1 MKNNKLLLILFI
13 LILFSA
19 CKKSDDSKIV
29 IEKLKDSPFY
39 SMVLNNEVLEE
50 DTTYEL
56 NTRIKGYTV
65 LQYLVWNQF
74 STKKDCE
81 ERNIE
86 VFKSFIDKGAD
97 IVPLFEESFRNQFD
111 IIGVC
116 ISEYKNKYLR
126 CILSQINFKLP
137 DLDETGGNY
146 LQLAINCSNSI
157 VIYDLV
163 PYIKDINGTNSKNQ
177 TVLHYSAA
185 ACIDY
190 EIVEFLIKN
199 GADKTIKDI
208 NGKTA
213 CDIYVDYYSLY
224 DENYRLLKI

>member
-1 MKNNKLLLILFI
+1 MFT
-13 LILFSA
+13 A
-19 CKKSDDSKIV
+19 CKKSDDSKIA

-39 SMVLNNEVLEE
+39 SMVLNNEVLE
-50 DTTYEL
+50 DDSDYEL
-56 NTRIKGYTV
+56 NARIKGYTV

-74 STKKDCE
+74 STKKDSE
-81 ERNIE
+81 ERNVE

-97 IVPLFEESFRNQFD
+97 I
-111 IIGVC
+111 
-116 ISEYKNKYLR
+116 
-126 CILSQINFKLP
+126 
-137 DLDETGGNY
+137 
-146 LQLAINCSNSI
+146 
-157 VIYDLV
+157 V

-177 TVLHYSAA
+177 TVLHYAAA

-199 GADKTIKDI
+199 GADKTKKDI